1 MIKSMTGYGQ
11 SSRENSNCQI
21 SVEIKSLNSKFLDC
35 SLKLPRIF
43 SDKELELRSLINDHL
58 ERGKVSVAIEYQTKD
73 LASGKAE
80 INETLFQAYYQQY
93 ADLHKKIAAPDTDLF
108 KLALHSPEVL
118 SQKDQSEAALQDWPL
133 VMEAIKEAMVAC
145 DRFRQQEGDTLK
157 SKFLAYINIIDTLL
171 TEVIAH
177 DPVRIGN
184 IRNRIGNNLEDLI
197 GKDKI
202 DQNRFEQELIFY
214 VEKLDIS
221 EEKVRLKTHLDYF
234 VDVLQKEKSAGKKLG
249 FIAQEIGRE
258 INTIG
263 SKANDATIQKKVVVM
278 KDELEKIKEQLMNLI

>member
-11 SSRENSNCQI
+11 STKENNNCQI
-21 SVEIKSLNSKFLDC
+21 TVEIKSLNSKFLDC
-35 SLKLPRIF
+35 SLKLPRAF
-43 SDKELELRSLINDHL
+43 SDKELEIRNLINDSL
-58 ERGKVSVAIEYQTKD
+58 ERGKVSISIDYQTKD
-73 LASGKAE
+73 AESGKAA
-80 INETLFQAYYQQY
+80 INESLFLSYYQQY
-93 ADLHKKIAAPDTDLF
+93 AELCKKVSAPETDLF

-118 SQKDQSEAALQDWPL
+118 SQKDTSEEALQDWPL
-133 VMEAIKEAMVAC
+133 VFEAIKEAISAC
-145 DRFRQQEGDTLK
+145 DKFRQQEGDTLK
-157 SKFLAYINIIDTLL
+157 GKFLGYIKIIEDLL
-171 TEVIAH
+171 NEVIAQ
-177 DPVRIGN
+177 DPIRMEN
-184 IRNRIGNNLEDLI
+184 IRKRINNNLEEII

-214 VEKLDIS
+214 TEKLDIS

-234 VDVLQKEKSAGKKLG
+234 IEVLQKEKSAGKKLG
-249 FIAQEIGRE
+249 FIGQEIGRE